1 MSRGEFLSN
10 LRKKRG
16 LSQSDIASL
25 LGYSPQLVSLWEK
38 DKASPDLS
46 VVGEYAKAL
55 SIDLV
60 GFIDCKEQK
69 DNGFC
74 IDKSFDIKKFS
85 SFIKQLRKEKG
96 LTQSELAK
104 EIGVNVKNIGTWEN
118 MSSSPSIDQFIT
130 LTKFFNLS
138 YDELYFCYKDDSS
151 VITSSSNNKNK
162 NKYIIPILI
171 SIGALVIGGVATGIG
186 IIFSNNRNSGDPIIT
201 IKDNLVIDKENN
213 TAIYGYYP
221 QSKVLDEEMIDSLNK
236 ISGPSIDNK
245 YFLNNEYYEK
255 YKNNWYKC
263 DEIKWIIL
271 SSKENEYTL
280 ISEKLLDVEPFY
292 RSLYERTIDGKT
304 IYPTNYEYSDIRSW
318 LNNTFYHSAFFLH
331 NAHICSTEVDNSS
344 RTTDKEDNQYICNNT
359 TDKVFLLSYQ
369 EYNALDYTI
378 RRAKNTE
385 YNIAKGAYNDSGYG
399 YHWTRSPY
407 FDNDIVPWCINQ
419 TGYLYT
425 NYGGDVTVKN
435 CGVRPCIVV
444 KE

>member
-1 MSRGEFLSN
+1 MNRGEFLSN

-16 LSQSDIASL
+16 LSQSDIAFL

-46 VVGEYAKAL
+46 VIGKYAQAL
-55 SIDLV
+55 SIDLKS
-60 GFIDCKEQK
+60 FIECNEEKE
-69 DNGFC
+69 NCFC
-74 IDKSFDIKKFS
+74 DEKIFDIKKFS

-104 EIGVNVKNIGTWEN
+104 SLDVNVKSIGTWEN
-118 MSSSPSIDQFIT
+118 MSSTPSIDQFVT
-130 LTKFFNLS
+130 LTKLFNLR
-138 YDELYFCYKDDSS
+138 YDELYFCYKEDNK
-151 VITSSSNNKNK
+151 VVTESSNNKKK
-162 NKYIIPILI
+162 NKYLIPILI
-171 SIGALVIGGVATGIG
+171 SIGAIVIAGTATSISF
-186 IIFSNNRNSGDPIIT
+186 IFANKGNSGDPIIT

-213 TAIYGYYP
+213 KAIYGYYP
-221 QSKVLDEEMIDSLNK
+221 QSKVLDEETIDSLNK

-245 YFLNNEYYEK
+245 YYFNDEYYEK

-263 DEIKWIIL
+263 DEISWIIL

-318 LNNTFYHSAFFLH
+318 LNYTFYRTAFFLH
-331 NAHICSTEVDNSS
+331 NTHIINTEVDNSAS
-344 RTTDKEDNQYICNNT
+344 TTDKETNPYICNNT
-359 TDKVFLLSYQ
+359 IDKVLLLSYQ

-444 KE
+444 KG